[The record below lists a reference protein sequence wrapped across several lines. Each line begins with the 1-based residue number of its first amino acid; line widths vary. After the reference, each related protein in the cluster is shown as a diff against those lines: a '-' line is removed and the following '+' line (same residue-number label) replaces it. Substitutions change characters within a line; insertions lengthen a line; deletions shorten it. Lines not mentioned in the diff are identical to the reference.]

1 MHAWESSALV
11 ELTGLLLLAAR
22 ALGARCVRHARESER
37 ANARVSKVREIL
49 IGTYGAGCS
58 TQHLCKAAT
67 QNPKKRNRCVA
78 AYITCIRG
86 VREGRVA
93 SRAPRSGSRR
103 GTLSSVLFFTL

>member
-49 IGTYGAGCS
+49 IGTYWRRVQYSTSLQGGHAKSKKTKLERTGGCVLYAG
-58 TQHLCKAAT
+58 
-67 QNPKKRNRCVA
+67 
-78 AYITCIRG
+78 
-86 VREGRVA
+86 
-93 SRAPRSGSRR
+93 
-103 GTLSSVLFFTL
+103 